1 MDTLMVGSSIWIDA
15 PRQDVWRAITETQ
28 HLKYWWGDDSYGR
41 ITALQAGA
49 AIEFG
54 TDAAPVPGTI
64 VVIDPPRELVY
75 QRWDLIP
82 MTTRY
87 LLEEENG
94 GTRLTVS
101 EKGPETMLPILSLLD
116 SP

>member
-1 MDTLMVGSSIWIDA
+1 MDKLTVESSIWIDA

-28 HLKYWWGDDSYGR
+28 HIQHWWGDDSYGK
-41 ITALQAGA
+41 IAALQAGA

-54 TDAAPVPGTI
+54 TDAVPGTL

-75 QRWDLIP
+75 QRWDVIP

-101 EKGPETMLPILSLLD
+101 EKGLEAILPILRLGK
-116 SP
+116 